1 MDTASATTEALPRC
15 SDVVGSRVPI
25 LMDGGVR
32 RGLDVLKAAALGA
45 TAVQVGRPVLWGLA
59 ARGQAGVEI
68 ALGLLRQEFDL
79 SMALARCTN
88 LKTITR
94 DLGTG

>member
-1 MDTASATTEALPRC
+1 MVAFSHD
-15 SDVVGSRVPI
+15 I
-25 LMDGGVR
+25 
-32 RGLDVLKAAALGA
+32 VLKALALGA

-59 ARGQAGVEI
+59 GGGQAGVET

-79 SMALARCTN
+79 SMALAGCSN

-94 DLGTG
+94 GLVTG